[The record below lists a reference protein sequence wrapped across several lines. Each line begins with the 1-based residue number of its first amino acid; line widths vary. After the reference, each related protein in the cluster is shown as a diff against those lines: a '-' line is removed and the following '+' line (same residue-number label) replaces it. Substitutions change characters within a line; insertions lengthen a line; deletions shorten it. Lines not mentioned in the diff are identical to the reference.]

1 MARYEIFSPEFSLV
15 TRPCQRSRGY
25 TIIYISGVGG
35 LTFLLLIVPRDYI
48 AQVWL
53 GWIRD

>member
-25 TIIYISGVGG
+25 TITYIY
-35 LTFLLLIVPRDYI
+35 
-48 AQVWL
+48 L
-53 GWIRD
+53 GWVG